1 MVHEKGEQNHV
12 IHKLAWNTF
21 KEAADKTLELK
32 LSGAGQ
38 DLLKDAFSGTV
49 TGQG

>member
-1 MVHEKGEQNHV
+1 MRRANRTTKPTNYPG
-12 IHKLAWNTF
+12 F

-38 DLLKDAFSGTV
+38 DLLKAAFSGTL
-49 TGQG
+49 TGQE